1 MIHGIE
7 ILEGDEGSVGGVTGR
22 GETNEGGAR
31 ERGGAAVFVEEG
43 GAIAGEH
50 GGQHVAAIALVVPV
64 PIDKCERRIADET
77 GEDSLVEVEVHA
89 VPREEQ
95 PREVDLERCVA
106 RGSALPVGT
115 VAKGAMEIG
124 LDLEATG
131 IGVGEGF
138 HERISL
144 VVLGDVLFA
153 HAVGGVPDA
162 GLGGLV
168 GIQGEADDFVGG
180 DDGDATIEE
189 IGVHGIGASRR
200 PV

>member
-1 MIHGIE
+1 M
-7 ILEGDEGSVGGVTGR
+7 
-22 GETNEGGAR
+22 
-31 ERGGAAVFVEEG
+31 
-43 GAIAGEH
+43 
-50 GGQHVAAIALVVPV
+50 
-64 PIDKCERRIADET
+64 
-77 GEDSLVEVEVHA
+77 EVKVHA

-106 RGSALPVGT
+106 CGSALPVGT

-200 PV
+200 PVDGKLALGQVGDGNRIRGHQQEEQWQERVGEG